1 MATKSQTEWGKVE
14 KMEIVPP
21 VQFVKNK
28 ADIFNGHFPQGQMRC
43 IVKEDVNTSESD
55 PFDLFTENNEVY
67 VQGYDR
73 VVHLILEVPV
83 LNNYRIHLI
92 KVSYKLSELYPCK
105 LDNCVANE
113 ERRCET
119 MEKFESTLN
128 AMLVS
133 ESISRT
139 LSILRAQIPD

>member
-1 MATKSQTEWGKVE
+1 MTTTNQTEWGKVE
-14 KMEIVPP
+14 KMDIIPP

-28 ADIFNGHFPQGQMRC
+28 ADIFNRNFQQGQMRC
-43 IVKEDVNTSESD
+43 IIKEDVSTSESD
-55 PFDLFTENNEVY
+55 PYDLFTENNEIY

-73 VVHLILEVPV
+73 VVYLILEVPI

-105 LDNCVANE
+105 LVNCVANE

-119 MEKFESTLN
+119 MKMFESTLN

-133 ESISRT
+133 ESISKT